1 MFYEF
6 KFKTR
11 KHFFTEEKIFKHS
24 KRGFKKNKIGKHW
37 SITGNCSSCRYYP
50 IKISCRL
57 NFDNLSML
65 LTSFSKYYQSDNK
78 LYKYYTIR

>member
-24 KRGFKKNKIGKHW
+24 KRGFKKNKIGKHC
-37 SITGNCSSCRYYP
+37 ITGV
-50 IKISCRL
+50 
-57 NFDNLSML
+57 L
-65 LTSFSKYYQSDNK
+65 LEIVQVVVTILLKY
-78 LYKYYTIR
+78 RVV